1 MLLLI
6 EVVGVKAA
14 GVNAVN
20 KILRI
25 IDIII
30 GKTVVSNLSKIR
42 EAVKRIKYFG
52 TSESEASQSD
62 TTQTTATK

>member
-1 MLLLI
+1 MI
-6 EVVGVKAA
+6 
-14 GVNAVN
+14 
-20 KILRI
+20 
-25 IDIII
+25 III

-62 TTQTTATK
+62 TTQNSQKIISCKYNY